1 MGDLH
6 RSPYMQQMIAEI
18 NAVYQPSLVLIDGV
32 EAFVEGG
39 PDAGKKVAA
48 NVMLASTDP
57 IAIDVIALGMLR
69 SLGTTNEVTQGSIWQ
84 LEQIR
89 TAVALGLGASSPEQI
104 ELVTS
109 DRTSQKIADQIRPY
123 ILG

>member
-1 MGDLH
+1 
-6 RSPYMQQMIAEI
+6 
-18 NAVYQPSLVLIDGV
+18 
-32 EAFVEGG
+32 
-39 PDAGKKVAA
+39 
-48 NVMLASTDP
+48 
-57 IAIDVIALGMLR
+57 MLR
-69 SLGTTNEVTQGSIWQ
+69 SLGTTNEVMQGSIWK

-104 ELVTS
+104 ELVTA